1 MEGSTELK
9 RMNLNVKSEQ
19 NPLETTNIG
28 LFCTEGN
35 TGNIPPTRCSASVKS
50 PRICLIQ
57 LLLQKM
63 ELRDVLTLQ

>member
-1 MEGSTELK
+1 
-9 RMNLNVKSEQ
+9 MNIKFEQ

-28 LFCTEGN
+28 LLCTEEG
-35 TGNIPPTRCSASVKS
+35 TSSNIPPTRCSASVKS